1 MLRQL
6 IALGPPHYVD
16 VEAEIFRDFFERCP
30 AIQFAGPVD
39 SLEEL
44 FSRGGQDNL
53 PVCDRDQAELRI
65 KLATA
70 LQVDQQLAARTDIR
84 TPVGERIGH
93 LELVAEPVDEIP

>member
-1 MLRQL
+1 MP
-6 IALGPPHYVD
+6 GPPGVPGSWL
-16 VEAEIFRDFFERCP
+16 V
-30 AIQFAGPVD
+30 AGPVD

-53 PVCDRDQAELRI
+53 PVRDRDQAELRI

-84 TPVGERIGH
+84 TPVSERVGH